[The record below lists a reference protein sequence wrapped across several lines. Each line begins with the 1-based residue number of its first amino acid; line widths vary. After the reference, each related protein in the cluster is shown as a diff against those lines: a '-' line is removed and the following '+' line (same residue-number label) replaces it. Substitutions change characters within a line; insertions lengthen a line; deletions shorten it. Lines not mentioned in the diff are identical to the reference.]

1 MRQFVGKSEFTSIKL
16 SAMVNNPPRG
26 SKIEAAKR
34 SGVDLTL
41 TIRRL
46 GLTPTQRAREMEG
59 ALRLVEELQTL
70 RTQEEKNSTRL
81 F

>member
-1 MRQFVGKSEFTSIKL
+1 MTRREKTRLLGL
-16 SAMVNNPPRG
+16 VNNPPRG

-34 SGVDLTL
+34 YGVDLTL

-59 ALRLVEELQTL
+59 ALGLVEELQ
-70 RTQEEKNSTRL
+70 RAAHRKEKFHSL
-81 F
+81 SKPAGKA

>member
-1 MRQFVGKSEFTSIKL
+1 VRQICSESRL
-16 SAMVNNPPRG
+16 SLKTG

-34 SGVDLTL
+34 YGVDLTL

-59 ALRLVEELQTL
+59 ALHLVEELQRSTYSTKDVQ
-70 RTQEEKNSTRL
+70 RKTKN
-81 F
+81 